1 MGWNVV
7 PDGLKN
13 MLIWISKRYNNPLVC
28 ITENGSAEADS
39 SGDVK
44 RVGYFQGHIRACA
57 EALLT
62 EQVNL
67 AGYFAWSLMD
77 NFEWQFGY
85 QRRFGLCRVDF
96 DTLTRTPRDAALWY
110 RDTIRSNG
118 RNVLAN
124 HARRQRDL
132 SRAKLVSRNRRLPE
146 RVLIGY
152 GQGCDA
158 VRNAIHD
165 GVNIVIWAFLDV
177 TLEDRMT
184 SNDRHLG
191 YGFGALD
198 GIDFRRAVVAT
209 NLNLTSIRAFIEEL
223 NRSGYGH
230 VLHFASV
237 GGWNGAHLNNQV
249 TAIEW
254 YQTFAAS
261 VGDIFDGIDWDLEG
275 NDQIDSDANFFTM
288 DCLNKMGAISRLAK
302 AGALSSRRS
311 SVISSV
317 VFTFARMLFRWKVC
331 KHGTAS
337 VLLGH

>member
-13 MLIWISKRYNNPLVC
+13 MLIWISKRYNNPLIY

-39 SGDVK
+39 SGESLLHDVK
-44 RVGYFQGHIRACA
+44 RAAYFHGHIRACA

-96 DTLTRTPRDAALWY
+96 DTLTRTPRGSALWY

-118 RNVLAN
+118 RNILTKQ
-124 HARRQRDL
+124 ARRYRDL
-132 SRAKLVSRNRRLPE
+132 SRATLVPRNRRIPE

-177 TLEDRMT
+177 TLKGKMT

-191 YGFGALD
+191 DSSGSRD
-198 GIDFRRAVVAT
+198 GIEFRRSAVAT
-209 NLNLTSIRAFIEEL
+209 NLNLTAIRDLIAEL
-223 NRSGYGH
+223 NRSGHGH

-237 GGWNGAHLNNQV
+237 GGWNGAHLNNQI

-254 YQTFAAS
+254 YQTFAAT

-275 NDQIDSDANFFTM
+275 NDQLDSDSNYFTI
-288 DCLNKMGAISRLAK
+288 DCLDKVGEISRLAK
-302 AGALSSRRS
+302 AGAFSSKGSECLS
-311 SVISSV
+311 
-317 VFTFARMLFRWKVC
+317 
-331 KHGTAS
+331 
-337 VLLGH
+337 LLPCIHI